1 MSYRKR
7 LQDIQDAVADLA
19 AKVEALIPDEPTT
32 TTTTTAEPTTT
43 TTTTAEPTTTTT
55 TTVG

>member
-43 TTTTAEPTTTTT
+43 TTTT
-55 TTVG
+55 VG